1 MYNVTRIQQC
11 WSSGER
17 SSLAPPPYNVTL
29 CLFVSRNSTGGV
41 GVDSNVTVC
50 LCVSQNSTGGVG
62 TVCLL
67 FVCVCPKTRPGGR
80 CGQRSCHNGN
90 VGICVL
96 TPDGTTLQIYDPQWG
111 RCTNVCIFERKL
123 LLCGHGYEGEQA
135 ASSSRASPAS
145 SILEGELVEV
155 LCGL

>member
-1 MYNVTRIQQC
+1 MPEHHEVDHA
-11 WSSGER
+11 
-17 SSLAPPPYNVTL
+17 LAL
-29 CLFVSRNSTGGV
+29 GV
-41 GVDSNVTVC
+41 PLGD
-50 LCVSQNSTGGVG
+50 
-62 TVCLL
+62 
-67 FVCVCPKTRPGGR
+67 
-80 CGQRSCHNGN
+80 HYGN
-90 VGICVL
+90 VGVCVL

>member
-1 MYNVTRIQQC
+1 MYDTHGIHQQYVLR
-11 WSSGER
+11 EK
-17 SSLAPPPYNVTL
+17 PPKSEGKPPN
-29 CLFVSRNSTGGV
+29 SRNV
-41 GVDSNVTVC
+41 GV
-50 LCVSQNSTGGVG
+50 
-62 TVCLL
+62 
-67 FVCVCPKTRPGGR
+67 
-80 CGQRSCHNGN
+80 
-90 VGICVL
+90 CVL

-123 LLCGHGYEGEQA
+123 LLCGRGYEGEQA